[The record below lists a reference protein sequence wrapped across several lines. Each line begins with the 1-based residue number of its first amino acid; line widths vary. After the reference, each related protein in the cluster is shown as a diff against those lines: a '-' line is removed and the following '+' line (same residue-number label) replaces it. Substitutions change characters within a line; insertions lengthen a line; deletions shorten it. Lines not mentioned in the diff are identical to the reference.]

1 MKFYKLIIILVIFFK
16 TETVLSKENIFNVNN
31 IEIEIKSNI
40 SNNDLANLAIK
51 KGFDELSKKILLDRD
66 RIQLTKLNLSQ
77 IKDLVSYYQVKS
89 RSRKINEPN
98 TITYNIFFDKTKLH
112 NLFYNQG
119 ILYSEIENNELY
131 LLPILRKN
139 DQIFVYNGNFFYEKW
154 NDINNSDLLEFIL
167 PIENIEVIQT
177 INSNRNNLLDLN
189 LNTLFQEYS
198 KKNLVLLL
206 IEDSGAKKEKIYLR
220 SKILGKNIDK
230 NLIINREKSDEKLF
244 YKKIIFVSTKEI
256 INLVKS
262 QNLIDVRT
270 PSFLN
275 TKMTINKNNNLFE
288 LNKRLKN
295 IDLIDNIFV
304 QEFNSDEVLL
314 KIKYLGKLDKI
325 IQSLE
330 EQKIILKLLQ
340 DQWSIKL
347 I

>member
-1 MKFYKLIIILVIFFK
+1 M
-16 TETVLSKENIFNVNN
+16 
-31 IEIEIKSNI
+31 
-40 SNNDLANLAIK
+40 
-51 KGFDELSKKILLDRD
+51 
-66 RIQLTKLNLSQ
+66 
-77 IKDLVSYYQVKS
+77 
-89 RSRKINEPN
+89 
-98 TITYNIFFDKTKLH
+98 
-112 NLFYNQG
+112 
-119 ILYSEIENNELY
+119 
-131 LLPILRKN
+131 
-139 DQIFVYNGNFFYEKW
+139 
-154 NDINNSDLLEFIL
+154 EFIL

-198 KKNLVLLL
+198 KNLVLLL

-220 SKILGKNIDK
+220 TKILGKNIDK

-330 EQKIILKLLQ
+330 EQKNYFKTPPRPVEYKIDMNK
-340 DQWSIKL
+340 
-347 I
+347 

>member
-1 MKFYKLIIILVIFFK
+1 M
-16 TETVLSKENIFNVNN
+16 
-31 IEIEIKSNI
+31 
-40 SNNDLANLAIK
+40 
-51 KGFDELSKKILLDRD
+51 
-66 RIQLTKLNLSQ
+66 
-77 IKDLVSYYQVKS
+77 
-89 RSRKINEPN
+89 
-98 TITYNIFFDKTKLH
+98 
-112 NLFYNQG
+112 
-119 ILYSEIENNELY
+119 
-131 LLPILRKN
+131 
-139 DQIFVYNGNFFYEKW
+139 
-154 NDINNSDLLEFIL
+154 
-167 PIENIEVIQT
+167 
-177 INSNRNNLLDLN
+177 
-189 LNTLFQEYS
+189 
-198 KKNLVLLL
+198 
-206 IEDSGAKKEKIYLR
+206 
-220 SKILGKNIDK
+220 
-230 NLIINREKSDEKLF
+230 IINREKSDEKLF